1 MSDSKDAASTRPN
14 ERMISADAR
23 NIFAAF
29 EDADRLA
36 RWWGP
41 AGFTNT
47 FDLCEF
53 RPGGRWVYVMHGP
66 DGRDYPNECVFRE
79 IDTDKRI
86 VIDHVVLPLY
96 TLTITLEP
104 RDGGTHLTWD
114 QQFENR
120 EFADR
125 MRDFLWN
132 ANEENL
138 DKLETIL
145 AAEK

>member
-1 MSDSKDAASTRPN
+1 MSNTNDTETAAPN
-14 ERMISADAR
+14 ERLILTDAR
-23 NIFAAF
+23 SIFAAF
-29 EDADRLA
+29 EDAERLA

-47 FDLCEF
+47 FDVCEF

-79 IDTDKRI
+79 IEPDKRI

-96 TLTITLEP
+96 TLTITLEA
-104 RDGGTHLTWD
+104 REGCTHLTWD
-114 QQFENR
+114 QRFENR

-145 AAEK
+145 TDGK